1 MPDWF
6 EAAKRW
12 DLQQTSCIS
21 PISVIQLGEVGLLF
35 HPAELYSYYGLEI
48 RRDSPFEHT
57 LVIGYTD
64 DFIGYLTDPKAY
76 QTGEYAAIVVP
87 KITDLPL
94 FTAEAARV
102 LPWRLRC
109 FYKSSGLAKK
119 NTILRRGN
127 FIHRDSERIIWV
139 RELLAFQLPPSD
151 S

>member
-1 MPDWF
+1 MVAGDFTLSSARFATDWF

-102 LPWRLRC
+102 
-109 FYKSSGLAKK
+109 FTMEAKVFLQK
-119 NTILRRGN
+119 V
-127 FIHRDSERIIWV
+127 S
-139 RELLAFQLPPSD
+139 
-151 S
+151 